1 MKEKDITF
9 CPTMQFFYEWYS
21 EYEPPYRPVLD
32 SYPGETTAEK
42 ELNRTIA
49 NFQAAVE
56 KGIRIVV
63 GSDSFCSTLTP
74 YGKYAIT
81 EAKTLVTSGLTPM
94 QMIAAALKTF
104 EKHFVPNAWMK

>member
-1 MKEKDITF
+1 
-9 CPTMQFFYEWYS
+9 
-21 EYEPPYRPVLD
+21 
-32 SYPGETTAEK
+32 
-42 ELNRTIA
+42 
-49 NFQAAVE
+49 E

-94 QMIAAALKTF
+94 QMIAAATKNGAGMLKIDDITGTVEAGKF
-104 EKHFVPNAWMK
+104 ADLLILSKNPLEDVENLDVDNMLVIMKEGNVVKGEEFLRQ